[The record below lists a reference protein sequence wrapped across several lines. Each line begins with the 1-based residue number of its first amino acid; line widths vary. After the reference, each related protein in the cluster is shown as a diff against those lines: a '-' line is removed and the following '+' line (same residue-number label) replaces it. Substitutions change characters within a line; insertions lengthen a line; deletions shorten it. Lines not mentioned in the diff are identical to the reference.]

1 MVHVNRVVYVSDHIV
16 AHLGPQFDRHET
28 IENRLKQLKLE
39 GGGGGKSGG
48 GRSPR
53 PSVGRKQRLSS
64 TKSQPRASLS
74 AAPAPSPPP
83 QEVQTGSPYSIV
95 STSCGNMR

>member
-1 MVHVNRVVYVSDHIV
+1 MVHVNRVVYVSDRSV

-39 GGGGGKSGG
+39 GGGGGGGGKSGG

-95 STSCGNMR
+95 INFLW